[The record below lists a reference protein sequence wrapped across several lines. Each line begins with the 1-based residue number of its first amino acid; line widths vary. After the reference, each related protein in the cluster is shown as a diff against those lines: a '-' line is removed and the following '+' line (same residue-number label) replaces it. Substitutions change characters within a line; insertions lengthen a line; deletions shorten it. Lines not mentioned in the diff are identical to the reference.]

1 MSTDIHRRFIQY
13 IKSLSVFPSQDINQH
28 FFFYTYVHEY
38 MEILDLK
45 CLWPC
50 RLKVKVIIF
59 YVNTQFSQ
67 CIISQN
73 LRIASWGWGKYEMIG
88 KILNF
93 AKRHWGANLIT
104 KGLGFFNCLL
114 FLSVVSIVYSVNH
127 QYSVK

>member
-1 MSTDIHRRFIQY
+1 MQ
-13 IKSLSVFPSQDINQH
+13 IKSQGH
-28 FFFYTYVHEY
+28 F
-38 MEILDLK
+38 
-45 CLWPC
+45 
-50 RLKVKVIIF
+50 IF
-59 YVNTQFSQ
+59 GNTQFSQ

-73 LRIASWGWGKYEMIG
+73 LRIASWGWGKYELIG